1 MTNQIPDTD
10 LKALRKK
17 LGLTQKEFAEKY
29 HLSFQGVLKW
39 EQKKSKPS
47 EAAKMLLFLIE
58 RIPHYI
64 ENELKKIV

>member
-39 EQKKSKPS
+39 EQKKSKAS
-47 EAAKMLLFLIE
+47 EAAGFKAGT
-58 RIPHYI
+58 
-64 ENELKKIV
+64 ELKKAIN